1 MKTAGIILS
10 GIYSDKL
17 NVIAGHRTV
26 ASLPFGGR
34 YRHVDF
40 ILSNMVNSGITDVG
54 IITKHNYQSLIDH
67 LGSFQD
73 WDLNRRRG
81 GAKLIPPHAGGDLG
95 DYRGKIEELR
105 AGLPFLRE
113 LDADYVIIAD
123 TVTLCTMDLRDAV
136 RAHAR
141 SGKDLTVV
149 ATAVRSDDDELSELV
164 FDLSGNEP
172 ERIYLNYAAKKGQ
185 LSSDGIYV
193 VGREFLIGEIEK
205 FASSGYYHFERDLI
219 QQGFNTGALS
229 VGIFE
234 FGGVI
239 LKNRTVPEYFA
250 NNLALL
256 DPDIRA
262 GLFRPERP
270 VYTAVRDEKPARY
283 GEGSSVSDCI
293 VADGAKVFGSARR
306 SVLSRRVTIEDG
318 AEVANSV
325 ILDGCVI
332 RSGARVEN
340 AILDRYV
347 EVGPGCFIRGSAGSP
362 IIIEKGKK
370 LTE

>member
-17 NVIAGHRTV
+17 DSIAGHRTV

-34 YRHVDF
+34 YRHIDF

-54 IITKHNYQSLIDH
+54 IITKNNYQSLIDH

-81 GAKLIPPHAGGDLG
+81 GAKLIPPHAWGDLG

-113 LDADYVIIAD
+113 SDAEYVVIAD
-123 TVTLCTMDLRDAV
+123 TVSICSIDLRDAV
-136 RAHAR
+136 RAHAA

-149 ATAVRSDDDELSELV
+149 ATAVRADEEEDSELV
-164 FDLSGNEP
+164 FDREGTEP
-172 ERIYLNYAAKKGQ
+172 SRIYLNYAAKKGQ

-193 VGREFLIGEIEK
+193 IGREFLIGEVER
-205 FASSGYYHFERDLI
+205 FAYSGYYHLERDLI
-219 QQGFNTGALS
+219 QQGFNSRELS
-229 VGIFE
+229 VGLFE
-234 FGGVI
+234 FGGIV
-239 LKNRTVPEYFA
+239 LKDRTVPEYFA
-250 NNLALL
+250 NNIALL
-256 DPDIRA
+256 DSNVRA

-270 VYTAVRDEKPARY
+270 VYTAVRDERPAVY
-283 GEGSSVSDCI
+283 GASSSVIDCI
-293 VADGAKVFGSARR
+293 VADGAKLFGSARR
-306 SVLSRRVTIEDG
+306 SVLSRRVVIEEG
-318 AEVANSV
+318 ASVENSV

-332 RSGARVEN
+332 RSGARIEN

-347 EVGPGCFIRGSAGSP
+347 EVGPGCCLRGSAGSP